1 MAVMLEGGCF
11 VSDLKEGEPERREGL
26 RIWRHIHRGTG
37 AKAISMRVLEL
48 AASSSG
54 ALRNSCSDE
63 VLYVFDGAGML
74 TLNGRGYELEP
85 DVGIFVAPAM
95 SFSIRSSSAGP
106 LTIVSAQCP
115 DPGTAVEQ
123 PTRGDVYAD
132 PHAIQD
138 ATVEGSEQVSS
149 NSSANPIVRLS
160 DRAPQATGDRWYRVL
175 VDKELGCKETTQFV
189 GSIPPGR
196 APDHF
201 HHYEEVLCI
210 LQGTGRM
217 WAGESSTPIRRGSC
231 VFLPRGQVHC
241 VENTG
246 SSELRLLGVFHPS
259 GSPADRYSA
268 TTTPPVSV
276 RQIVPSE

>member
-1 MAVMLEGGCF
+1 MPVMLEGGCF
-11 VSDLKEGEPERREGL
+11 VTDLKEAEPERREGL
-26 RIWRHIHRGTG
+26 SIWRHIHRGTG
-37 AKAISMRVLEL
+37 AKAISMRVLEV
-48 AASSSG
+48 AAGSSG
-54 ALRNSCSDE
+54 ALCNSRSDE
-63 VLYVFDGAGML
+63 VLYVFDGSGML
-74 TLNGRGYELEP
+74 TLHGRRYELEP
-85 DVGIFVAPAM
+85 DLGIFVAPAI
-95 SFSIRSSSAGP
+95 SFSIQSSAGP

-115 DPGTAVEQ
+115 DPGTMVEQ
-123 PTRGDVYAD
+123 SARGNVYAA
-132 PHAIQD
+132 PHAVQA
-138 ATVEGSEQVSS
+138 ATVEDSERVGA
-149 NSSANPIVRLS
+149 NSSANPIVRLR

-175 VDKELGCKETTQFV
+175 VDEELGCMETTQFV

-217 WAGESSTPIRRGSC
+217 WAGQSSTPIRRGSC

-246 SSELRLLGVFHPS
+246 SSELRLLGVFHPA

-268 TTTPPVSV
+268 TTTPTV
-276 RQIVPSE
+276 

>member
-1 MAVMLEGGCF
+1 MLSGVCMPVMLEGGCL
-11 VSDLKEGEPERREGL
+11 VTDLKEGEPEQREGL

-48 AASSSG
+48 AAGRSG
-54 ALRNSCSDE
+54 VLHNSRSDE

-74 TLNGRGYELEP
+74 TLNGRRYELEP
-85 DVGIFVAPAM
+85 DMGIFVAPAM
-95 SFSIRSSSAGP
+95 SFSIQSGSAGP

-115 DPGTAVEQ
+115 DPGTMGEQ
-123 PTRGDVYAD
+123 FAHVNVYAD
-132 PHAIQD
+132 PHAVQA
-138 ATVEGSEQVSS
+138 ATVEGSERLSS
-149 NSSANPIVRLS
+149 KSSANPIVRLR

-175 VDKELGCKETTQFV
+175 VDEELGCNETTQFV

-246 SSELRLLGVFHPS
+246 SSELRLLGVFHPA
-259 GSPADRYSA
+259 GSPADRDSA
-268 TTTPPVSV
+268 TRAPPV
-276 RQIVPSE
+276 